1 MKNQNIGTF
10 NDSEYMVS
18 VTDADGKITY
28 VNKKFCD
35 VTQYSSDELTGKT
48 HAIVKSGHHPE
59 IFYKNLW
66 DTLSVGKMW
75 TGMIKNKAKDGTY
88 FWIKS
93 IMTPIGDKN
102 GKSIQYICHST
113 KLNISGQND
122 LDKLKNIE
130 NILAALDETSIVAIT
145 DVNGNIT
152 YANKKFCEISKYS
165 EEELI
170 GHSHKILKS
179 GYHNQVFYKKMWK
192 TISSG
197 NMWQDVIKNKA
208 KDGTFYWV
216 KTSIFPILSK
226 DNKIEQY
233 VSIRT
238 DITEQK
244 IITEKLVK
252 SERFVTVGEIASRF
266 AHDVRNPLSIILAA
280 MENLQILC
288 NFNETQKRQI
298 DSIERAIDRIIHQVN
313 GVLSFVRGQPLELSM
328 SSLSEI
334 ISDSI
339 QTIRIPSGVK
349 VVVPTKDIS
358 LLCDKTQCLIVFYN
372 LILNAIQ
379 AMDGYGIVEIK
390 TRDTKKNILIQ
401 VIDSGSGISIENLDK
416 VFEPLFTT
424 KQAGTGLGL
433 PSIKSIIDAHGGT
446 ITVTSPPTMF
456 TITLPKTED
465 IISDQ

>member
-1 MKNQNIGTF
+1 MENQKINTI
-10 NDSEYMVS
+10 NDFEYMIS
-18 VTDADGKITY
+18 VTNADGKITY
-28 VNKKFCD
+28 VNKKFCE
-35 VTQYSSDELTGKT
+35 VTQYSSDELIGKT
-48 HAIVKSGHHPE
+48 HAIIKSGHHPE
-59 IFYKNLW
+59 MFYKNIW
-66 DTLSVGKMW
+66 DILSASKMW
-75 TGMIKNKAKDGTY
+75 TGMMKNKAKDGTY
-88 FWIKS
+88 FWVKS

-102 GKSIQYICHST
+102 GKPIQYICHST
-113 KLNISGQND
+113 KLNILGQND

-130 NILAALDETSIVAIT
+130 NILAALDEISIVAVT
-145 DVNGNIT
+145 DVNGVIT
-152 YANKKFCEISKYS
+152 YVNKKFCEISKYS

-170 GHSHKILKS
+170 GHNHKILKS

-216 KTSIFPILSK
+216 NTTIFPILSK

-238 DITEQK
+238 DITKQK

-266 AHDVRNPLSIILAA
+266 AHDVRNPLSIILTA
-280 MENLQILC
+280 MENLQILS
-288 NFNETQKRQI
+288 NFDEPQKRQI
-298 DSIERAIDRIIHQVN
+298 DKIERATERIIHQVN

-339 QTIRIPSGVK
+339 QTIRIPLGVK

-358 LLCDKTQCLIVFYN
+358 ILCDKTQCLIVFYN

-379 AMDGYGIVEIK
+379 AMDGHGIVKIM
-390 TRDTKKNILIQ
+390 TSDTKKNILIQ
-401 VIDSGSGISIENLDK
+401 VTDSGPGIPIENIDK

-433 PSIKSIIDAHGGT
+433 PSIKSIIDTHGGT
-446 ITVTSPPTMF
+446 ITVTSPPTIF
-456 TITLPKTED
+456 TITLPKIEGV
-465 IISDQ
+465 ISDQ